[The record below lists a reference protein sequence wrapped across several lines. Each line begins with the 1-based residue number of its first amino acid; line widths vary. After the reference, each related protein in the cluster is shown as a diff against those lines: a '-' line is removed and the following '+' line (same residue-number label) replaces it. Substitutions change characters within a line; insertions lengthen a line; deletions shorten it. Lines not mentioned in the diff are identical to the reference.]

1 MMCSRPSGGFA
12 ARGRCGQRPLDVT
25 GEKLDA
31 RSRALVATTTG
42 FALHAPQILR
52 KSLDGEAWSPGENPA
67 HRSVDSTRADPHS
80 ADTGGGTCAAGAAGP
95 VR

>member
-52 KSLDGEAWSPGENPA
+52 KSLDGECVVAWRRIRRTGRLTAPGRTLTVRIPVG
-67 HRSVDSTRADPHS
+67 HLRRRGS
-80 ADTGGGTCAAGAAGP
+80 GT